1 MRVEFILADAVFTVR
16 DACPRYAHVFD
27 PGGGGV
33 TMLGVSTPLAPI
45 VVTTPWDDDEE
56 LCIHCEFGE

>member
-1 MRVEFILADAVFTVR
+1 MRVEFILADTSTWIEDVGIAWARITHCE
-16 DACPRYAHVFD
+16 DC
-27 PGGGGV
+27 GV